1 LASIVVYGGLILF
14 SAFLLHDTQRVIKMA
29 EGYPVN
35 HFGVSQHQLTYGAP
49 RQYDPINAYDL
60 EENPLSL

>member
-1 LASIVVYGGLILF
+1 
-14 SAFLLHDTQRVIKMA
+14 MA